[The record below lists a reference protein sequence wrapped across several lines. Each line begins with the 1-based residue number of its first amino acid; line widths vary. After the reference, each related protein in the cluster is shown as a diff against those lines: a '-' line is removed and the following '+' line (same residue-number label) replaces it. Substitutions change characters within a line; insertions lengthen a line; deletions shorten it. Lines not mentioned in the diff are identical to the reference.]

1 LGGSADVGGTL
12 LGGSVAIVV
21 MLRPRVPADE
31 QLFHSHNSLVGT
43 PAFAGG
49 VDLLSL
55 LSSANQRRVLEGPKL
70 ADYPAGTVAFQPG
83 PPGRAFLLEKG
94 LARVYLSVPDG
105 RQATAAFVHPGN
117 LVGARN
123 LVRGIS
129 VTKDPPLTSVQ
140 AVVDSTLRLLDLE
153 SVRGLAAT
161 DIDVLSAIA
170 THLATRVHYDLR
182 LIAVRSLG
190 TINERLAFDLLD
202 RASRS
207 QLADRRL
214 EARAT
219 HEDLA
224 YSIGS
229 SREVVSRTLKGL
241 RLAGIVETAPGRT
254 RVLDP
259 ARLAAIARAFVN

>member
-1 LGGSADVGGTL
+1 
-12 LGGSVAIVV
+12 VA
-21 MLRPRVPADE
+21 A
-31 QLFHSHNSLVGT
+31 

-55 LSSANQRRVLEGPKL
+55 LSAANQRRVLEGSKL
-70 ADYPAGTVAFQPG
+70 AHYTAGTVAFQPG
-83 PPGRAFLLEKG
+83 PPGRVFVLERG
-94 LARVYLSVPDG
+94 LARVYMSVRDG

-129 VTKDPPLTSVQ
+129 VTDDPPLTTVQ
-140 AVVDSTLRLLDLE
+140 AVVDSTFRLLDVE
-153 SVRGLAAT
+153 AMRKLAAT
-161 DIDVLSAIA
+161 NVDVINAIA
-170 THLATRVHYDLR
+170 THLAARVHYDLR

-202 RASRS
+202 RACKS
-207 QLADRRL
+207 QLSDGRL

-219 HEDLA
+219 QQDLA
-224 YSIGS
+224 SSIGS

-241 RLAGIVETAPGRT
+241 RLAGIVEIAPGRT
-254 RVLDP
+254 RVIDP
-259 ARLAAIARAFVN
+259 HRLAAIARAFVN

>member
-1 LGGSADVGGTL
+1 
-12 LGGSVAIVV
+12 
-21 MLRPRVPADE
+21 
-31 QLFHSHNSLVGT
+31 VGT

-55 LSSANQRRVLEGPKL
+55 LSPAKQRRVLEGSKL
-70 ADYPAGTVAFQPG
+70 AHYPAGSVAFHPG
-83 PPGRAFLLEKG
+83 PPARAFLLEKG
-94 LARVYLSVPDG
+94 LARVYMSVQDG
-105 RQATAAFVHPGN
+105 RQATASFIHPGN

-153 SVRGLAAT
+153 TVRRLAVT
-161 DIDVLSAIA
+161 DIDVISAIA

-207 QLADRRL
+207 QLDDGRL

-241 RLAGIVETAPGRT
+241 RLAGIVETSPGRT
-254 RVLDP
+254 RVLNP
-259 ARLAAIARAFVN
+259 VRLAAIARAFVN